1 MVEIRMVRSHED
13 LDVWKLAIDLADA
26 VYEYCKSFPTDER
39 FGLVSQLQRAT
50 VSVAANIAEGS
61 AREST
66 RDFLR
71 FLSIAQGSLAEVQ
84 TLLVIARRRKFGAET
99 ENCRIAEQG
108 KSIGRMLVALR
119 KALHR
124 KLERDDAPH

>member
-1 MVEIRMVRSHED
+1 MVKSHED
-13 LDVWKLAIDLADA
+13 LDVWKMAIDLADA
-26 VYEYCKSFPTDER
+26 VYEYCKSFPSDER

-66 RDFLR
+66 KDFLR
-71 FLSIAQGSLAEVQ
+71 HLSIAQGSLAEMQ
-84 TLLVIARRRKFGAET
+84 TLLLIARRRKFGAET
-99 ENCRIAEQG
+99 ENSRISDQG

-119 KALHR
+119 KALR
-124 KLERDDAPH
+124 RRLEGDNAPH

>member
-1 MVEIRMVRSHED
+1 MVKSHED
-13 LDVWKLAIDLADA
+13 LEVWKLAIELVDA
-26 VYEYCKSFPTDER
+26 VYEYCKSFLTDER

-66 RDFLR
+66 KDFLR
-71 FLSIAQGSLAEVQ
+71 YLSIAQGSLAEVQ
-84 TLLVIARRRKFGAET
+84 TLLVIARRRTFGAES
-99 ENCRIAEQG
+99 ENLRIADQG

-119 KALHR
+119 KALRR
-124 KLERDDAPH
+124 KLEGDDASH

>member
-1 MVEIRMVRSHED
+1 MVRCHED
-13 LDVWKLAIDLADA
+13 LEVWKMAIDLADA

-66 RDFLR
+66 KDFLR
-71 FLSIAQGSLAEVQ
+71 HLSIAQGSLAEMQ
-84 TLLVIARRRKFGAET
+84 TLLFIARRRKFGVEAEYHQ
-99 ENCRIAEQG
+99 IADNS

-119 KALHR
+119 NALRR
-124 KLERDDAPH
+124 KLEGDDDTH